1 LNNTLLAIDIGSS
14 TITAVIAKHDLEYN
28 INILGTGIQN
38 SEGINKGLIINIEE
52 ASKAIKN
59 AVTLAKR
66 NTTET
71 IDESVVS
78 ISGNYTKSI
87 RSSGSVN
94 VPNGLITE
102 TEINQ
107 VMQMALYNATIV
119 PEYEVV
125 HVVPIFFKVDDSV
138 DVNNPLNMNGSR
150 LEVAVYI
157 VTAKRTAL
165 TNIKSA
171 LKVSG
176 IEESRFILDGYASAI
191 SVLDNQQRK
200 FGTTVIN
207 MGSTTT
213 EFVCYKG
220 NSLIHNGFIPVG
232 SNHITN
238 DLSVMLHTPPLAA
251 ERIKTEY
258 GSLTKDYTPNN
269 ELGVTKVKIP
279 RIGDEDTHSEVA
291 LDYIQTIIHARVEE
305 VLVLVRNQLKKSGI
319 LDNVT
324 SGIVITGGMANLEGI
339 RELADKIF
347 DGTPISLSNPKNIK
361 NGYLNFDEP
370 GMSTIVGL
378 LEYKLGLNRN
388 YELDSSKHLVK
399 PIRKEAR
406 IENKTIQ
413 NPQMN
418 NNNEFNEQIN
428 YNQNTQARE
437 EVHNK
442 SQEVRKDDPTVLTPL
457 SKEKKK
463 GVSKFWSK
471 ISEWF

>member
-1 LNNTLLAIDIGSS
+1 MNNTILAIDIGSS
-14 TITAVIAKHDLEYN
+14 SITAVIAKHDLEYN
-28 INILGTGIQN
+28 INILGTGIQT
-38 SEGINKGLIINIEE
+38 SEGVNKGLIINIEE

-71 IDESVVS
+71 IENSVVS
-78 ISGNYTKSI
+78 VSGSYTKSI

-125 HVVPIFFKVDDSV
+125 HVIPIFFKVDDSV
-138 DVNNPLNMNGSR
+138 DVDNPLNMNGSR
-150 LEVAVYI
+150 LEVSVYI

-176 IEESRFILDGYASAI
+176 VDITTFVLDGYASAMSI
-191 SVLDNQQRK
+191 LDNQQKR

-207 MGSTTT
+207 LGSTTT

-220 NSLIHNGFIPVG
+220 NSMIYNGFIPVG

-238 DLSVMLHTPPLAA
+238 DLSVMLHTPPAAA

-258 GSLTKDYTPNN
+258 GSLIKDYTPNN

-305 VLVLVRNQLKKSGI
+305 VLVLVKNQLKKSGI
-319 LDNVT
+319 LDNVG
-324 SGIVITGGMANLEGI
+324 SGVVITGGMSSLEGI
-339 RELADKIF
+339 KALAEKIYE
-347 DGTPISLSNPKNIK
+347 GIPISVSNPKNIK
-361 NGYLNFDEP
+361 NGYLNFDDP
-370 GMSTIVGL
+370 SMSTIVGL
-378 LEYKLGLNRN
+378 LEYSLGATRN
-388 YELDSSKHLVK
+388 YELDSSKQLVK
-399 PIRKEAR
+399 PIKREPR
-406 IENKTIQ
+406 IENKIIESSQTSTDPSRNGFDREI
-413 NPQMN
+413 NKP
-418 NNNEFNEQIN
+418 NEEIRD
-428 YNQNTQARE
+428 TSA
-437 EVHNK
+437 
-442 SQEVRKDDPTVLTPL
+442 VLTPL
-457 SKEKKK
+457 EKDKKK

>member
-1 LNNTLLAIDIGSS
+1 MSNTILAIDIGSS
-14 TITAVIAKHDLEYN
+14 SITAVIAKHDLEYN

-38 SEGINKGLIINIEE
+38 SEGVNKGLIINIEE

-71 IDESVVS
+71 IETSIVSV
-78 ISGNYTKSI
+78 SGSYTKSI

-125 HVVPIFFKVDDSV
+125 HVIPIFFKVDDSV
-138 DVNNPLNMNGSR
+138 DVDNPLNMNGSR
-150 LEVAVYI
+150 LEVSVYI

-176 IEESRFILDGYASAI
+176 VDMTTFVLDGYASAI
-191 SVLDNQQRK
+191 SILDNQQKR

-207 MGSTTT
+207 LGATTT

-220 NSLIHNGFIPVG
+220 NSMIYNGFIPVG

-238 DLSVMLHTPPLAA
+238 DLSVMLHTPPMAA

-279 RIGDEDTHSEVA
+279 RIGDEDTNSEVA

-305 VLVLVRNQLKKSGI
+305 VLVLVKNQLKKSGI
-319 LDNVT
+319 LDNIG
-324 SGIVITGGMANLEGI
+324 SGIVITGGMSSLEGI
-339 RELADKIF
+339 KPLAEKIYQ
-347 DGTPISLSNPKNIK
+347 GIPISVSNPKNIK
-361 NGYLNFDEP
+361 NGYLNFDDP
-370 GMSTIVGL
+370 SMSTIVGL
-378 LEYKLGLNRN
+378 LEYSLGATRN
-388 YELDSSKHLVK
+388 YELDSSKQLVK
-399 PIRKEAR
+399 PIKKEPR
-406 IENKTIQ
+406 IENKVIENSQ
-413 NPQMN
+413 VSADQMRAELN
-418 NNNEFNEQIN
+418 RDLSTPNEENRD
-428 YNQNTQARE
+428 TSA
-437 EVHNK
+437 
-442 SQEVRKDDPTVLTPL
+442 VLTPL
-457 SKEKKK
+457 EKDKKK

>member
-1 LNNTLLAIDIGSS
+1 MSNTILAIDIGSS
-14 TITAVIAKHDLEYN
+14 SITAVIAKHDLEYN

-38 SEGINKGLIINIEE
+38 SEGVNKGLIINIEE

-71 IDESVVS
+71 IETSVVS
-78 ISGNYTKSI
+78 VSGSYTKSI

-125 HVVPIFFKVDDSV
+125 HVIPIFFKVDDSV
-138 DVNNPLNMNGSR
+138 DVDNPLNMNGSR
-150 LEVAVYI
+150 LEVSVYI

-176 IEESRFILDGYASAI
+176 VDMTTFVLDGYASAI
-191 SVLDNQQRK
+191 SILDNQQKR

-207 MGSTTT
+207 LGATTT

-220 NSLIHNGFIPVG
+220 NSMIYNGFIPVG

-238 DLSVMLHTPPLAA
+238 DLSVMLHTPPMAA

-279 RIGDEDTHSEVA
+279 RIGDEDTNSEVA

-305 VLVLVRNQLKKSGI
+305 VLVLVKNQLKKSGI
-319 LDNVT
+319 LDNIG
-324 SGIVITGGMANLEGI
+324 SGIVVTGGMSSLEGI
-339 RELADKIF
+339 KPLAEKIYQ
-347 DGTPISLSNPKNIK
+347 GIPISVSNPKNIK
-361 NGYLNFDEP
+361 NGYLNFDDP
-370 GMSTIVGL
+370 SMSTIVGL
-378 LEYKLGLNRN
+378 LEYSLGATRN
-388 YELDSSKHLVK
+388 YELDSSKQLVK
-399 PIRKEAR
+399 PIKKEPR
-406 IENKTIQ
+406 IENKVIENSQ
-413 NPQMN
+413 VSADQMRAELN
-418 NNNEFNEQIN
+418 RDLSTPNEENRD
-428 YNQNTQARE
+428 TSA
-437 EVHNK
+437 
-442 SQEVRKDDPTVLTPL
+442 VLTPL
-457 SKEKKK
+457 EKDKKK